1 MPAKSEAQER
11 LMEAAAHTKGGYGGV
26 PQSVGKE
33 FVDSTEKCAGILF
46 LCGDNVLL
54 LHRTDR
60 DEWEGPGGH
69 LEAGETAEQAAVRE
83 TWEEAGI
90 RVSPSEMVI
99 DGEKGIYTT
108 FIVHCG
114 EQFRPILNHE
124 HNESGW
130 FPMSGLPK
138 SAHPDIHKWAE
149 TAFSR
154 SDSIG
159 ESTVDKV
166 ADGNVTTEMDVAKG
180 IRDGLVE
187 SPASIGNA
195 WLFDIRIS
203 GTGISYRPQ
212 LDEYVFRPPEFYL
225 CDDFLERCNGLS
237 VIFDHPVKG
246 MLNTDEYRN
255 RSIGSII
262 LPYIPT
268 GEDDKHSPTEV
279 WGIARI
285 YDRDAA
291 ELMMTTHIST
301 SPGVTFD
308 KDNMTYMRTDDGS
321 RLLLEGKPKVLDHI
335 AVCEAGVWDK
345 RGEPQGVNNG

>member
-33 FVDSTEKCAGILF
+33 FVDS
-46 LCGDNVLL
+46 
-54 LHRTDR
+54 
-60 DEWEGPGGH
+60 
-69 LEAGETAEQAAVRE
+69 
-83 TWEEAGI
+83 
-90 RVSPSEMVI
+90 
-99 DGEKGIYTT
+99 
-108 FIVHCG
+108 
-114 EQFRPILNHE
+114 
-124 HNESGW
+124 
-130 FPMSGLPK
+130 
-138 SAHPDIHKWAE
+138 
-149 TAFSR
+149 
-154 SDSIG
+154 
-159 ESTVDKV
+159 VDKV
-166 ADGNVTTEMDVAKG
+166 AEGNVVTEMDIAKS
-180 IRDGLVE
+180 IRDGLME
-187 SPASIGNA
+187 SPANIGNA
-195 WLFDIRIS
+195 WLFDIRIT

-225 CDDFLERCNGLS
+225 CDEFLERCNGLP

-246 MLNTDEYRN
+246 MLNTDEYRD

-262 LPYIPT
+262 LPYIPSAD
-268 GEDDKHSPTEV
+268 DDKHSPTEV

-301 SPGVTFD
+301 SPAVTFD
-308 KDNMTYMRTDDGS
+308 KDNMTYIRTDDGS
-321 RLLLEGKPKVLDHI
+321 RLLLEGKPKILDHI